1 MSEWKKVKLGE
12 LYEVHN
18 GLSKGRQFFGTGF
31 PFLTF
36 SNVFNNWFLP
46 DQLESLVQTTD
57 KEREACSIKAG
68 DVFITRT
75 SETMDELGMSSVAL
89 KDYPNATYNGFT
101 KRLRPKTDRV
111 FPRYM
116 GYYLR
121 TPKFRGQFMA
131 FSSMTTR
138 ASLAN
143 NDLLN
148 MEVELPPMDIQKNIA
163 TILSR
168 YDSLIENY
176 QKQIKLLEEAAQRL
190 YKEWFV
196 DLHFPGHENT
206 NIIDG
211 VPEGWE
217 KKKIKDIAEVNKN
230 EDIPNHTLL
239 VGGFPCQDFSIA
251 AARWHKS
258 QNNKYG
264 LKGDKSSLFYE
275 FLRLKEEIKPKYFL
289 LENVKMKKESERE
302 LTKYLGVSPI
312 TINSKLVSFQNRPRL
327 YWTNI
332 PNITIPVDKQINFQ
346 DYKDADII
354 RCEESKVNKTPSRER
369 MWNNGKGA
377 ETYKNC
383 NNITNAIKIG
393 CLTRK
398 QDRCPNSGLIEYE
411 DFCRYLTRREL
422 ELAQTLPPGYC
433 DSLTFNQVQ
442 DVTGDG
448 WTVDVISH
456 LFKGLV

>member
-1 MSEWKKVKLGE
+1 MSDWQKVKLGK

-46 DQLESLVQTTD
+46 EELESLVQTTD

-101 KRLRPKTDRV
+101 KRLRPITDRV
-111 FPRYM
+111 YPRYI

-148 MEVELPPMDIQKNIA
+148 MEVELSPMDIQKNIA

-168 YDSLIENY
+168 HDSLIENY

-190 YKEWFV
+190 CEDWFI

-211 VPEGWE
+211 VPEEWE
-217 KKKIKDIAEVNKN
+217 KKKVGELIAKVPRTKQIQTKDYQNSGCIPIIAQSRTYIAGYTDDPESKVESN
-230 EDIPNHTLL
+230 EPYIVFGDHTRILKYVPFPFAKGADGTQLIMSSNLNLMPQCLL
-239 VGGFPCQDFSIA
+239 F
-251 AARWHKS
+251 
-258 QNNKYG
+258 
-264 LKGDKSSLFYE
+264 SSLVNIDLSSYSYARHFKY
-275 FLRLKEEIKPKYFL
+275 LKEEEI
-289 LENVKMKKESERE
+289 
-302 LTKYLGVSPI
+302 
-312 TINSKLVSFQNRPRL
+312 LVPSALIASIFKNYVAKWYEKIQQNREYILLLTEARDRL
-327 YWTNI
+327 L
-332 PNITIPVDKQINFQ
+332 PKLMSGEITV
-346 DYKDADII
+346 
-354 RCEESKVNKTPSRER
+354 
-369 MWNNGKGA
+369 
-377 ETYKNC
+377 
-383 NNITNAIKIG
+383 
-393 CLTRK
+393 
-398 QDRCPNSGLIEYE
+398 
-411 DFCRYLTRREL
+411 
-422 ELAQTLPPGYC
+422 
-433 DSLTFNQVQ
+433 
-442 DVTGDG
+442 
-448 WTVDVISH
+448 
-456 LFKGLV
+456 

>member
-1 MSEWKKVKLGE
+1 MKMSEWKKVKLGE

-46 DQLESLVQTTD
+46 EQLESLVQTTD

-121 TPKFRGQFMA
+121 TPKFRGQFLA

-196 DLHFPGHENT
+196 DLRFPGHENT

-217 KKKIKDIAEVNKN
+217 KKKVGEVIAKVPRSKQIPTKDYQNEGAIPIIDQSRDYIAGYTDDIESRVESN
-230 EDIPNHTLL
+230 EPYIVFGDHTRILKYVPFPFAKGADGTQLIMSNNLDLMPQCLL
-239 VGGFPCQDFSIA
+239 FTSLVSVDLSNYSY
-251 AARWHKS
+251 ARHF
-258 QNNKYG
+258 KY
-264 LKGDKSSLFYE
+264 
-275 FLRLKEEIKPKYFL
+275 LKEEEILVPTASIANAFSKHVAKWYAKIQLNREQLRLLTEARDRLLPKL
-289 LENVKMKKESERE
+289 MSGE
-302 LTKYLGVSPI
+302 I
-312 TINSKLVSFQNRPRL
+312 TV
-327 YWTNI
+327 
-332 PNITIPVDKQINFQ
+332 
-346 DYKDADII
+346 
-354 RCEESKVNKTPSRER
+354 
-369 MWNNGKGA
+369 
-377 ETYKNC
+377 
-383 NNITNAIKIG
+383 
-393 CLTRK
+393 
-398 QDRCPNSGLIEYE
+398 
-411 DFCRYLTRREL
+411 
-422 ELAQTLPPGYC
+422 
-433 DSLTFNQVQ
+433 
-442 DVTGDG
+442 
-448 WTVDVISH
+448 
-456 LFKGLV
+456 